1 MEHHNN
7 DDGAELSSEPSAKKA
22 RTRTRT
28 GCRNCRR
35 RRRKCDERKPECSNC
50 RLREESCEWGV
61 KLVYKDGNA
70 ESLGQEHP
78 SMLEGSRRRPRRF
91 EIERGYAYELSPTG
105 AAAGLDAHSSPFNHT
120 PDSVAPSQSRRFSYQ
135 VGDGYTPQMD
145 NSPGTVTSPQ
155 TSFTDGLA
163 FTPQSASD
171 GNSLARIPSS
181 TSAVLTENA
190 AADLLALRYLSSHTA
205 TDQSPGY
212 LHENN
217 TPMEEV
223 QLEQPIS
230 VTQLNYRDDASL
242 RSSMFGERDGIFLPG
257 SAYQELHSTLRN
269 HLISTA
275 RSNAPTRLGTPEQD
289 HAPLGRSDL
298 RFNEDAP
305 DSRTESDPESVQSSK
320 APEISPH
327 REYVLWKTWIDEVA
341 PWLDKFDNKRHFEQK
356 IPIMARHSAHLR
368 KSILAVCARQIEQK
382 HNSKSLSESLGL
394 YQEAIHLLLPEL
406 QTKNTAVIASCVI
419 LCVLEMM
426 SCSPKEWRRH
436 LEGCANLLEAVG
448 INGFVGGVEEALF
461 WCFIRMDVCGALI
474 SQDVTLI
481 PVERWASNIDLDSD
495 IKLFRNSSR
504 DFDTYAAYAVFLL
517 GYCAAYL
524 KNYKN
529 REKSTLA
536 GKDWCYRW
544 NELVCHLDDWYEGRP
559 EEMKPIISIP
569 PGEEKDDSPFPTV
582 LYGHGSAIS
591 GNQMYH
597 TAALLML
604 QEKPAGLTVRRK
616 QKSIFWHAR
625 QICAISESNTHHGAW
640 TNSIQPIWIAGK
652 LMSHPSEHRAILKIY
667 DRIERDLGWKT
678 RWRRD
683 DLKAWWGDADG

>member
-1 MEHHNN
+1 
-7 DDGAELSSEPSAKKA
+7 
-22 RTRTRT
+22 
-28 GCRNCRR
+28 
-35 RRRKCDERKPECSNC
+35 
-50 RLREESCEWGV
+50 
-61 KLVYKDGNA
+61 
-70 ESLGQEHP
+70 
-78 SMLEGSRRRPRRF
+78 
-91 EIERGYAYELSPTG
+91 
-105 AAAGLDAHSSPFNHT
+105 
-120 PDSVAPSQSRRFSYQ
+120 
-135 VGDGYTPQMD
+135 MD

-230 VTQLNYRDDASL
+230 VTQLNYRDDVSL

-341 PWLDKFDNKRHFEQK
+341 PWVSLLPLHGSVVTTNIHQLDKFDNKRHFEQK

-426 SCSPKEWRRH
+426 SCESWRSLR
-436 LEGCANLLEAVG
+436 V
-448 INGFVGGVEEALF
+448 
-461 WCFIRMDVCGALI
+461 
-474 SQDVTLI
+474 
-481 PVERWASNIDLDSD
+481 
-495 IKLFRNSSR
+495 FR
-504 DFDTYAAYAVFLL
+504 
-517 GYCAAYL
+517 
-524 KNYKN
+524 
-529 REKSTLA
+529 
-536 GKDWCYRW
+536 
-544 NELVCHLDDWYEGRP
+544 P
-559 EEMKPIISIP
+559 
-569 PGEEKDDSPFPTV
+569 
-582 LYGHGSAIS
+582 
-591 GNQMYH
+591 
-597 TAALLML
+597 
-604 QEKPAGLTVRRK
+604 
-616 QKSIFWHAR
+616 
-625 QICAISESNTHHGAW
+625 
-640 TNSIQPIWIAGK
+640 
-652 LMSHPSEHRAILKIY
+652 
-667 DRIERDLGWKT
+667 
-678 RWRRD
+678 
-683 DLKAWWGDADG
+683 